1 MTAMISCPEVLVG
14 LVGHNPASLLVVA
27 RSLSPKRTLLIAT
40 PQTIEIAKRLARQIP
55 NSEPKLWSGGFGID
69 RVRSG
74 LSDLIGSES
83 GSICLDITGAT
94 KPLSIGL
101 WATLNQS
108 SGGRLKTVY
117 LEPSGQLTDADTG
130 QRIEHEVAIAPREML
145 VWYEASAGLKKGAT
159 GARWEGELSCL
170 EPAIVQR
177 EALTRRL
184 FDTFVSSTDCYRRNE
199 PLPNDLLQLS
209 AKDLPPGAS
218 ISGNQVVLPDVTDYL
233 GANHWLEEY
242 CALVS
247 RDSLTDAP
255 TVRAAIGLPIAT
267 ESGGSDEADVVLL
280 RGPRA
285 VIIEAKARGKAGG
298 AGTDMNKRIQKARR
312 FFGSL
317 ARVIFVHPAWGQT
330 VPQDLAEIAGPG
342 VWLVGRDPA
351 RLRTAIREALSLPD
365 AME

>member
-1 MTAMISCPEVLVG
+1 MVG

-27 RSLSPKRTLLIAT
+27 RSLLPKRTLLIAT
-40 PQTIEIAKRLARQIP
+40 PQTIEVAKRLARQIP

-101 WATLNQS
+101 WATLNQF

-130 QRIEHEVAIAPREML
+130 QRIEQEVAITPREML
-145 VWYEASAGLKKGAT
+145 VWYEASAGLKGKA

-170 EPAIVQR
+170 KPAIVER
-177 EALTRRL
+177 ETLTRRL
-184 FDTFVSSTDCYRRNE
+184 FDTFGRWSDYYRRHQA
-199 PLPNDLLQLS
+199 LPNGLLQLS
-209 AKDLPPGAS
+209 ASDLPPGAS
-218 ISGNQVVLPDVTDYL
+218 ISGNQVVLPNVTDYL
-233 GANHWLEEY
+233 GENQWLEEY

-247 RDSLTDAP
+247 RDSLTDAA

-267 ESGGSDEADVVLL
+267 ENGGTDEADVVLL

-285 VIIEAKARGKAGG
+285 VIIEAKARGNAGG
-298 AGTDMNKRIQKARR
+298 AGAELNKRIQKTRR

-330 VPQDLAEIAGPG
+330 APQNLAEIAGPG

-351 RLRTAIREALSLPD
+351 RLRTAIREALSLQD
-365 AME
+365 VME